1 MNTYRKGGRAERK
14 IAKKLRNRG
23 FSNIRL
29 SKGSR
34 GPADIYATKTSRRRR
49 R

>member
-1 MNTYRKGGRAERK
+1 MDTYAKGRRAERRV
-14 IAKKLRNRG
+14 ARTLRSRG

-34 GPADIYATKTSRRRR
+34 GPADIYAFKKSKR
-49 R
+49 